1 MTIGTRPD
9 WVDGT
14 QRMMSSQIFLTRY
27 MKEADQAAGVMVD
40 KALGKDE
47 WEIRGIIE
55 EMKGKNMEHLGT
67 EQTVLN
73 VKGGKISWTGLPF
86 LEW

>member
-1 MTIGTRPD
+1 MTIGSRPD

-14 QRMMSSQIFLTRY
+14 QRIMTSQVFLTRY
-27 MKEADQAAGVMVD
+27 MNKADQAAVGQVD
-40 KALGKDE
+40 KSLKDGE

-55 EMKGKNMEHLGT
+55 EMKGRNMEHLGT
-67 EQTVLN
+67 EHTILN
-73 VKGGKISWTGLPF
+73 VKGGKIKWSGLPM